1 MGQPTSLR
9 TPPPPQTFS
18 PLRFSTVC
26 FFETWDPPLCY
37 SPIGQ
42 QGEGFLMDMG
52 WSSFA
57 WFQKGMQ
64 IYKSRSQIIVWIQIC
79 MIKPRSSQLI
89 GAAWSQKYRD
99 PSASQGNGRYQH
111 FFAAFGFTSIGQ
123 TNVKLGC
130 FPVPHFLWLW
140 GPANN
145 NRYVAEHYLSKQLR

>member
-1 MGQPTSLR
+1 MVSKITKYPKLR
-9 TPPPPQTFS
+9 DGDGVPVIKSNRNSIDYRNTGIPRSHPAWM
-18 PLRFSTVC
+18 L
-26 FFETWDPPLCY
+26 WA
-37 SPIGQ
+37 
-42 QGEGFLMDMG
+42 
-52 WSSFA
+52 FA

-64 IYKSRSQIIVWIQIC
+64 IYKSRSQIIVCIQIY
-79 MIKPRSSQLI
+79 MIKPRSSQQLI

-123 TNVKLGC
+123 INVKLGC